1 MAVLTLPEEEASFLE
16 HWYRRSRVILE
27 YGSGGSTQLA
37 AQLAGKLVFSVE
49 SDRDWARKLQAEIDA
64 EGAASSV
71 ILYPVSIGETGKWG
85 RPVGSKNWNRF
96 HRYPLAIWDEP
107 FFRHPDLVLIDG
119 RFRPACFAAVCMK
132 ITTPVT
138 VLFDDYVE
146 RQKYHVV
153 ERISEPVEIVGRM
166 ARFDLVPGLA
176 TAETL
181 GLLVSLFSEATYA
194 GRTPDYEREF
204 DPGKG

>member
-1 MAVLTLPEEEASFLE
+1 M
-16 HWYRRSRVILE
+16 
-27 YGSGGSTQLA
+27 
-37 AQLAGKLVFSVE
+37 
-49 SDRDWARKLQAEIDA
+49 
-64 EGAASSV
+64 
-71 ILYPVSIGETGKWG
+71 YPVSIGETGKWG

-153 ERISEPVEIVGRM
+153 ERISEPVEMVGRM